1 MKKVIVLILALIL
14 LLSVSGCDTKTPE
27 QQIAEYET
35 LFNQYRID
43 NGKEPLI
50 FTDDLNKCA
59 ALRLEEIKV
68 NYSHNSAG
76 HYGYRLS
83 ENIVKGIND
92 NEHALRAWDRSILH
106 KGGMLSSADKYTGY
120 AIDHGYAVQV
130 FSAYMTINGTAQL
143 PEGYEWPD

>member
-35 LFNQYRID
+35 LFNQYRAD

-68 NYSHNSAG
+68 NFSHDSAG
-76 HYGYRLS
+76 DITSHVA
-83 ENIVKGIND
+83 ENLVKGIRN
-92 NEHALRAWDRSILH
+92 NKEALLCWIDSPIHELNL
-106 KGGMLSSADKYTGY
+106 LSNNVYTGY
-120 AIDHGYAVQV
+120 AIGKGYAVQL